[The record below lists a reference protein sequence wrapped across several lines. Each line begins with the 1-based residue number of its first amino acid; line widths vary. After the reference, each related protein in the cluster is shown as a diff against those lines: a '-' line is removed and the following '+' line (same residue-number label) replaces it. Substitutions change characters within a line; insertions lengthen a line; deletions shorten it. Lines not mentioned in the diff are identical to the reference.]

1 MPKHG
6 NGVFEIDGMTFR
18 LWVKELKRSFKV
30 TDTDNSGRLKD
41 YSMYRDIAGTF
52 YNYTLTLDPD
62 RSNRADYDSFY
73 EIVSAPKASHHMVFP
88 YGQET
93 LEFEAYVTS
102 GDDSLK
108 MQETDNGHIN
118 KWSGLSLN
126 FIAMKPKRRP

>member
-1 MPKHG
+1 MPKIG

-73 EIVSAPKASHHMVFP
+73 EIVSAPKASHHMVFSVMIV
-88 YGQET
+88 YLDSFREIGVGAKIWCQDI
-93 LEFEAYVTS
+93 LESTQLV
-102 GDDSLK
+102 
-108 MQETDNGHIN
+108 HIPV
-118 KWSGLSLN
+118 WIS
-126 FIAMKPKRRP
+126 P

>member
-1 MPKHG
+1 MPKDG

-62 RSNRADYDSFY
+62 RSNRADYDSLY
-73 EIVSAPKASHHMVFP
+73 ESAESLSS
-88 YGQET
+88 YGV
-93 LEFEAYVTS
+93 AIWP
-102 GDDSLK
+102 GDLGVRSVCN
-108 MQETDNGHIN
+108 Q
-118 KWSGLSLN
+118 
-126 FIAMKPKRRP
+126 RR

>member
-1 MPKHG
+1 MPKNG

-30 TDTDNSGRLKD
+30 TDTDNS
-41 YSMYRDIAGTF
+41 
-52 YNYTLTLDPD
+52 
-62 RSNRADYDSFY
+62 DYDSFY

-88 YGQET
+88 YGQGT

-108 MQETDNGHIN
+108 MQGTDNGHIN

>member
-1 MPKHG
+1 MPKNG

-62 RSNRADYDSFY
+62 RSNRADYDSFMRSCQRRKPL
-73 EIVSAPKASHHMVFP
+73 IIWCFHMARW
-88 YGQET
+88 T
-93 LEFEAYVTS
+93 LEVRS
-102 GDDSLK
+102 VCN
-108 MQETDNGHIN
+108 Q
-118 KWSGLSLN
+118 
-126 FIAMKPKRRP
+126 RR